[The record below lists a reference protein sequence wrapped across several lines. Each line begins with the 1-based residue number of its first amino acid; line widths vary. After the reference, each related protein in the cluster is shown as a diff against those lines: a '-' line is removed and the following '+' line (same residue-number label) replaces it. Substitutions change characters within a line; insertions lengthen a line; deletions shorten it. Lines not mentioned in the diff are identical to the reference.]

1 MSDDLDVIRRI
12 LGGDLEAFRL
22 LVERYQGLLCC
33 LIGNLIPDKHDAEDL
48 AQEVFLAAYRHLAS
62 YDPCQGAFSTW
73 LLTIARNKCL
83 NARKKQRPIVL
94 DELPE
99 TADPRAPDADLA
111 EAEWFRRLDQALAS
125 LPFEQRTAFVLAEIQ
140 GRPHEEIA
148 RIEGVPVGTVKSRV
162 SRARDKLRTLL
173 RHPAEQP

>member
-1 MSDDLDVIRRI
+1 MSDDLDVIHRI

-22 LVERYQGLLCC
+22 LVERYQGLLGC
-33 LIGNLIPDKHDAEDL
+33 LIGNLISDTHDAEDL

-62 YDPCQGAFSTW
+62 YDPRQGAFSTW
-73 LLTIARNKCL
+73 LLTIARNKCF
-83 NARKKQRPIVL
+83 NARKKQRPVVV

-99 TADPRAPDADLA
+99 PAGGRTPDAALA
-111 EAEWFRRLDQALAS
+111 EAEWQRRLDQALES

-140 GRPHEEIA
+140 GLPHEEIA
-148 RIEGVPVGTVKSRV
+148 RIEGVAVGTVKSRV
-162 SRARDKLRTLL
+162 SRAREKLRALL